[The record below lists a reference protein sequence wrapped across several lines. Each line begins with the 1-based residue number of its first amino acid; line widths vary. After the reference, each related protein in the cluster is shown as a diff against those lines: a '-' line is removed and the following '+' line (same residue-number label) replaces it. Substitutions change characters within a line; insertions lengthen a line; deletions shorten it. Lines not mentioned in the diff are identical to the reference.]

1 MRRSFI
7 LIFVF
12 YFLLINYA
20 KSQPGDACQLR
31 ISVLTC
37 SPGSELYS
45 LFGHSALRITDSTR
59 GTDIIYNWGTFD
71 FDEPNFYGKFMRGK
85 LLYFVSP
92 DNVRIFLREYQYDG
106 RSVIEQ
112 VLSLSCEEKHAIEK
126 AVDSNMQGN
135 NVYYKYDFLFD
146 NCTTR
151 IRDLIF
157 NNVKN
162 LTIKTPL
169 VPDGTTFRNM
179 IHFYLDNGNQPWSKL
194 GIDILLGSSIDRV
207 ATNYEA
213 MFLPDYLMKG
223 IDSSSNAGESI
234 VSKKVMMLP
243 ASAERN
249 NTNNSAPLIYI
260 SVLCGLI
267 CLISLLPFSLAR
279 SITGFIDSFLTYITG
294 VLGLLLVF
302 MWFFTDHSSCSDNYN
317 LLWAMPLNI
326 VAGFLIFRKPVWIKR
341 YFLIMAAIIFLNLVL
356 WKVLPQ
362 QFNVA
367 LIPFLLLLLYRYL
380 KLGLSK

>member
-1 MRRSFI
+1 
-7 LIFVF
+7 
-12 YFLLINYA
+12 
-20 KSQPGDACQLR
+20 
-31 ISVLTC
+31 
-37 SPGSELYS
+37 
-45 LFGHSALRITDSTR
+45 
-59 GTDIIYNWGTFD
+59 
-71 FDEPNFYGKFMRGK
+71 MRGK

>member
-20 KSQPGDACQLR
+20 KSQPGDGCQLR

-59 GTDIIYNWGTFD
+59 GTDIIFNWGTFD

-106 RSVIEQ
+106 RTVIEQ

-179 IHFYLDNGNQPWSKL
+179 IHFYLDNGHQPWSKL
-194 GIDILLGSSIDRV
+194 GIDILLGSSIDRAV
-207 ATNYEA
+207 TNYEA

-223 IDSSSNAGESI
+223 IDSSANAGERI

-279 SITGFIDSFLTYITG
+279 SITGFIDSFLIYITG

-362 QFNVA
+362 QFNAA